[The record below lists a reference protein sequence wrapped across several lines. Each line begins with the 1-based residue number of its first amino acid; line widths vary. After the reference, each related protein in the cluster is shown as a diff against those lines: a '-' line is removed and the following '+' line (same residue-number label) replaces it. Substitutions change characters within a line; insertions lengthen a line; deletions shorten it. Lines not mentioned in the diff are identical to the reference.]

1 MIQPGGEIMAL
12 PIDINALVSGRRVES
27 SRIEYKASWNPE
39 SCIHTLCAFANDLE
53 NQDGGYI
60 ILGVEEKDGRPV
72 LPPKGVDPN
81 GIDALQKEILQYCH
95 FIDPFYSPRIEIC
108 ECEGRTLLVLWAMA
122 GTSRPYSASRNV
134 FSNQQNKAY
143 YVRIGSST
151 VVAESELLKQ
161 LYDNSSRLSFD
172 DRINPHADVSDL
184 NASLMIEH
192 LKAVESDLYQLA
204 SAMTLEDIAENMNL
218 LGGPEEMRM
227 PKNVGLLMFSRK
239 TQKYFPEAVI
249 EVVNKPDPTGENMVE
264 RTFRGTLQDQLQDA
278 LEYISNSILCE
289 KITKPEGSLT
299 SKRCWNYPYRA
310 VKEILANAVYHR
322 DYQINE
328 PITVTCTPQFMEIR
342 SFPGFDWSITDQ
354 MIEKMNF
361 KSNGYYRNRRI
372 GNFLKELQL
381 TEGRNTGIPM
391 TIRALLENGSQ
402 KPVFINDYQRRSLT
416 VRIPVHRDFIVYEI
430 RNSFDWSVSDNKAK
444 YRTKNELQSDILKE
458 LKYGEFSARELS
470 RRLGYSG
477 VSTSFNNALSSLIQD
492 GVITQSGNGRATVYG
507 LVDRNS
513 KEQ

>member
-1 MIQPGGEIMAL
+1 MAL
-12 PIDINALVSGRRVES
+12 PIDIKALIAGKRVES

-60 ILGVEEKDGRPV
+60 ILGVEEKDGRPI
-72 LPPKGVDPN
+72 LPPCGINPDSVDS
-81 GIDALQKEILQYCH
+81 IQKEILQYCH
-95 FIDPFYSPRIEIC
+95 FIEPFYSPRIEIC
-108 ECEGRTLLVLWAMA
+108 DYERKTLLVLWAMA
-122 GTSRPYSASRNV
+122 GTSRPYSASRNL
-134 FSNQQNKAY
+134 FSNQSNKAY

-151 VVAESELLKQ
+151 VVAESELLRR

-172 DRINPHADVSDL
+172 DRINPHADISDL

-204 SAMTLEDIAENMNL
+204 TDMSLQEIAENMNL
-218 LGGPEEMRM
+218 LGGPKEMRI

-264 RTFRGTLQDQLQDA
+264 REFRGTLQDQLQDA

-289 KITKPEGSLT
+289 KITKPEDSLT

-310 VKEILANAVYHR
+310 IKEILANAVYHR

-328 PITVTCTPQFMEIR
+328 PITVTCTPQCIEIR

-361 KSNGYYRNRRI
+361 KSDGYYRNRRI

-391 TIRALLENGSQ
+391 TIRSLLENGSQ
-402 KPVFINDYQRRSLT
+402 RPVFINDYQRRSLT
-416 VRIPVHRDFIVYEI
+416 VRIPIHKDFLVYEI
-430 RNSFDWSVSDNKAK
+430 HNPFDWSVREKASG
-444 YRTKNELQSDILKE
+444 YRTKTELQADILKE
-458 LKYGEFSARELS
+458 LKYGKYSARELS

-477 VSTSFNNALSSLIQD
+477 VSTSFNNALEMLESQGIISH
-492 GVITQSGNGRATVYG
+492 SGIGRATVYS
-507 LVDRNS
+507 LN
-513 KEQ
+513 